1 VANAF
6 FGLTITIFALEAG
19 KWINKKTK
27 SSLANPLL
35 IAMIL
40 VIAFLYLFK
49 IPLEAYELGGS
60 ILTFFFPLVTVV
72 LALSIYRQRAVLKE
86 YFIPIAIGTLVGSI
100 VAISSA
106 ILSSR
111 LLGLDELIVRSLAS
125 KSVTTPVSVALTQQ
139 LGGLPALTIASTVI
153 TGLTGN
159 LLAPYIGK
167 AFGIKDRV
175 AHGVAIGASSHAL
188 GTSKAFEL
196 GEVEGSMSSISLSFS
211 ALWTTIILA
220 LIF

>member
-1 VANAF
+1 MANAF
-6 FGLTITIFALEAG
+6 FGLTITIFALEVG

-40 VIAFLYLFK
+40 VIAVLHLFK
-49 IPLEAYELGGS
+49 IPLETYELGGS
-60 ILTFFFPLVTVV
+60 ILTFFFPLVTVA

-86 YFIPIAIGTLVGSI
+86 YFIPIAIGTLVGSA
-100 VAISSA
+100 VATGSA
-106 ILSSR
+106 IFLSK

-125 KSVTTPVSVALTQQ
+125 KSVTTPVSVALTEQI
-139 LGGLPALTIASTVI
+139 GGLPALTIASTVI
-153 TGLTGN
+153 TGLAGN

-167 AFGIKDRV
+167 VLGIKDRV
-175 AHGVAIGASSHAL
+175 AHGVAIGTSSHAL

-196 GEVEGSMSSISLSFS
+196 GDVEGSMSSISISFS
-211 ALWTTIILA
+211 ALWTTIIFA
-220 LIF
+220 IIF